1 MRDYSFTIDNAQ
13 SAAEIPIDAQEQ
25 KSEEAT
31 IAEKSIETTVE
42 STAATTMPD
51 ATSSVGTPDSAVDN
65 TPNDAI
71 NTGDCFPVVL
81 TCVVLLFSI
90 SAAALLIR
98 KKQIKR

>member
-1 MRDYSFTIDNAQ
+1 MRDYSFTIDNEQ
-13 SAAEIPIDAQEQ
+13 SAAEIPIDAHEH
-25 KSEEAT
+25 KSEETT

-42 STAATTMPD
+42 LTTATAKPD

-71 NTGDCFPVVL
+71 NTGDSFPVVL
-81 TCVVLLFSI
+81 TCVILLFSI
-90 SAAALLIR
+90 AAATVLIR